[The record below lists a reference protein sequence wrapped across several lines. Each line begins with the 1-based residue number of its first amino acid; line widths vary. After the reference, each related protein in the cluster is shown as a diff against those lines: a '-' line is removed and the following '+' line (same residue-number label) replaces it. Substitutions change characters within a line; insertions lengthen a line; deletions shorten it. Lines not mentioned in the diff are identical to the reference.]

1 MFAVIVY
8 DISNDKKRSKIAK
21 ILLSYGD
28 RVQKSVFECD
38 LSDRQI
44 EDLRKKLEA
53 FEYESEDTIRMYF
66 LELSSLKRT
75 ETIGFKSKI
84 SVNKD
89 FYLV

>member
-1 MFAVIVY
+1 MFSVIVY
-8 DISNDKKRSKIAK
+8 DICNDKKRNKIAK

-44 EDLRKKLEA
+44 EDLRKKLED
-53 FEYESEDTIRMYF
+53 FEYEPDDSIRMYF

-75 ETIGFKSKI
+75 ETIGGKSKI
-84 SVNKD
+84 RVNKE
-89 FYLV
+89 FYVV